1 MRFNVLCKK
10 TEGALYEMKL
20 LSFKVNNQIKFG
32 PKVKKEEA
40 VWDVAEIQKQLNVL
54 PAFPNTIIEGI
65 SLGFEFVEQVRKLVN
80 AAEKAENNAQ
90 FKLAFSEIEWLS
102 PIPRTPKNILCVG
115 KNYNEHAV
123 EMGADKAPEN
133 IMIFTKSPTSIASDE
148 ATLPIH
154 ADMTDSL
161 DYEGELALVIGKRGK
176 NIPKGMAIDYIF
188 GYTIANDITA
198 RDLQQKHKQFFLGKS
213 LDGTCPMG
221 PYLVSKDEIPDPH
234 ALTIVTKVNGEIRQ
248 NGSTKDMMFTVSD
261 IIAIISK
268 YVTLEPG
275 DVILTGTPA
284 GVGKGMNPPQFLKA
298 GDEVKISIEGIGT
311 LANRFA

>member
-1 MRFNVLCKK
+1 MYYVKK
-10 TEGALYEMKL
+10 AEGALYVMKL
-20 LSFKVNNQIKFG
+20 LSFKVKDQIKFG
-32 PKVKKEEA
+32 PKVKREEA
-40 VWDVAEIQKQLNVL
+40 VWDVAEIQKQLNIL
-54 PAFPNTIIEGI
+54 PAFPETIIEGI
-65 SLGFEFVEQVRKLVN
+65 TLGFDFVEQVRKLVD
-80 AAEKAENNAQ
+80 AAQKADNNAQ
-90 FKLAFSEIEWLS
+90 FKLAFTNIEWLS

-115 KNYNEHAV
+115 KNYNDHAV

-133 IMIFTKSPTSIASDE
+133 IMIFTKSPTAIAADE
-148 ATLPIH
+148 TTLPVH
-154 ADMTDSL
+154 AGITESL
-161 DYEGELALVIGKRGK
+161 DYEGELAVVIGKRGK

-213 LDGTCPMG
+213 LEGSCPMG

-234 ALTIVTKVNGEIRQ
+234 ALSIVTKVNGEVRQ
-248 NGSTKDMMFTVSD
+248 NGSTKDMMFSVSD
-261 IIAIISK
+261 IISIISN

-298 GDEVKISIEGIGT
+298 GDEVKIAIEGIGT